1 MTSQISLKVPRN
13 IQVSL
18 ISGNIKFHSHVI
30 TMESCS
36 SQTSKG
42 HLLTDSYP
50 TNGSISS
57 TLKNVWTL
65 WPFQITLSIQAIC
78 CLDVLQIKNNGG
90 FFVVRASKT
99 GLTLVDSDMI
109 TSKDREEGRDPLN
122 SSVFFFFFFFK
133 CQSLKLALSLLD
145 EHKQMTNKIS
155 RRTVHATRS
164 NERDENTDQHL
175 SVNKMR
181 NVYYPKIE
189 AKDESH
195 NCLLWNAED
204 TYRSVCITR

>member
-1 MTSQISLKVPRN
+1 MFCK
-13 IQVSL
+13 
-18 ISGNIKFHSHVI
+18 
-30 TMESCS
+30 
-36 SQTSKG
+36 SK
-42 HLLTDSYP
+42 T
-50 TNGSISS
+50 T
-57 TLKNVWTL
+57 V
-65 WPFQITLSIQAIC
+65 
-78 CLDVLQIKNNGG
+78 V

-164 NERDENTDQHL
+164 NERDENTDQHR

-195 NCLLWNAED
+195 NCLL
-204 TYRSVCITR
+204 